1 MSNHNH
7 HDHDHDHNEEL
18 DTIILTLDDD
28 SEVECGVLGIYE
40 VDDATYIA
48 LLTMEDEQVL
58 LYKYFQDEEDEE
70 AFTLEIIEDD
80 EEFSVASDAFYE
92 LFVEDDE
99 SDEED
104 ED

>member
-1 MSNHNH
+1 MSEKDMNLNH
-7 HDHDHDHNEEL
+7 EMESEM
-18 DTIILTLDDD
+18 TVTLTLDDD
-28 SEVECGVLGIYE
+28 SELECDVLAIFPVEGQ
-40 VDDATYIA
+40 DYIA
-48 LLTMEDEQVL
+48 LLPQTEGSEEVYLYRFAQDGEDMQL
-58 LYKYFQDEEDEE
+58 DN
-70 AFTLEIIEDD
+70 IEDD